1 MRARFLLL
9 AAGLAGLASSAASQ
23 SSPEGELA
31 FNTGLTHLREGRTEL
46 AIDAFKKAVEADA
59 KSPYFYKALGVAYLQ
74 YADRCPT
81 SDKKCR
87 DSRLDEAVSAA
98 RKALELNPYYTDAR
112 NDLGAALLAM
122 GHREQGRQELLHAYE
137 DPMNPTPELS
147 ARNLGQAYFEE
158 KNYPQAESWFQTAVR
173 RNPSYVD
180 AQIGLADALVA
191 QNRQREAMAQ
201 LEGAA
206 NEAPGSPALL
216 LALGQVY
223 LSAGRFEAARARL
236 EEAAAKDPGGPAGRR
251 AAELLR
257 SVPR

>member
-1 MRARFLLL
+1 MRSRFLLL
-9 AAGLAGLASSAASQ
+9 AAGFVGLAASAAAQ
-23 SSPEGELA
+23 SSPEGELV
-31 FNTGLTHLREGRTEL
+31 FNTGLTHLREGRTDL
-46 AIDAFKKAVEADA
+46 AIDAFKKAIKADA
-59 KSPYFYKALGVAYLQ
+59 KSPYFHKALGVAYLQ
-74 YADRCPT
+74 YADRCPP

-87 DSRLDEAVSAA
+87 SSRLEEAVSAVS
-98 RKALELNPYYTDAR
+98 KALELNPYYTDAR
-112 NDLGAALLAM
+112 NDLGAALLAL
-122 GHREQGRQELLHAYE
+122 GRREEGRQEWLRAYE

-147 ARNLGQAYFEE
+147 ARNLGQAWFEE
-158 KNYPQAESWFQTAVR
+158 KNYVQAESWFRTAVK

-180 AQIGLADALVA
+180 AQIGLADALIL
-191 QNRQREAMAQ
+191 QNRQREAMTQ

-206 NEAPGSPALL
+206 EETPGSPALL

-223 LSAGRFEAARARL
+223 LNAGRFEAARARL